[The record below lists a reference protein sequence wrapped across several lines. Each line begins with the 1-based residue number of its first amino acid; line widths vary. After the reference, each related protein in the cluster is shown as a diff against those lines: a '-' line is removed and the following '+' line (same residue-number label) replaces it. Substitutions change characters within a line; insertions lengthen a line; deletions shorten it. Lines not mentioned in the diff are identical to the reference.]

1 MTGLAASNKT
11 IETVRL
17 QLDQF
22 ASAMETC
29 ERSVSRTRIAQ
40 HATEGT
46 KSVIKTMLSDIESTL
61 ESTKDELKIAEELA
75 AGKIF
80 LAYFLKMLIL
90 FKKIITRV
98 CPRGLPIKNKTTEI
112 WLFSRRRC
120 LYMDK
125 TTPLKMYE

>member
-80 LAYFLKMLIL
+80 LAYFLKLIL
-90 FKKIITRV
+90 FKKNYYSCVSKR
-98 CPRGLPIKNKTTEI
+98 PAYKKTKRQKFGYFREEGAYI
-112 WLFSRRRC
+112 WTKRH
-120 LYMDK
+120 
-125 TTPLKMYE
+125 P